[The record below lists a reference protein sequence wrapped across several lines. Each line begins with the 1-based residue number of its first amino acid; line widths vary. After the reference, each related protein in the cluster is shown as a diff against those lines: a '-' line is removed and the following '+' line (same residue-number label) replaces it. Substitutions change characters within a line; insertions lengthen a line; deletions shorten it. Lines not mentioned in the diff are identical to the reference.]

1 MVRYHVNEH
10 LVLEVFQ
17 EVASHSQSIGQGVMV
32 DQELD
37 VTGEREREREREE
50 RFSMLYAL
58 QQLYWHENMHCTTPT
73 SLQQ

>member
-17 EVASHSQSIGQGVMV
+17 EVASHSQSIGQGVMI
-32 DQELD
+32 DQELN
-37 VTGEREREREREE
+37 VTGERERERERQTDKEREE

-58 QQLYWHENMHCTTPT
+58 
-73 SLQQ
+73 